1 MRRWSREGLLGRV
14 VVFIVVLLAAGAGAL
29 YLFGPRVAS
38 DTSVTFDEAALGSD
52 PAAYVAASEAK
63 VAAIRAG
70 LAKEIVWAYPA
81 SRAKTPLSI
90 VYIHGFSASKGEIR
104 PVPDKV
110 AAALGANLFYTRLAG
125 HGQDNAAMGEASLND
140 WINDTAEALAI
151 GRAIGERVI
160 VIATSTGGS
169 LAAYAVAQPALAKD
183 VAALVLISPNFGVQA
198 AGAGLLTGPWGLQI
212 AELLIGKERGF
223 EPANDLQRH
232 FWTYTY
238 PTKAT
243 LPMAAT
249 VALARRQAYDKV
261 KIPALFVVSDGD
273 QVIKPDEVKAVA
285 AAWGGPHE
293 LLAVDDPGDPSS
305 HVLAGD
311 ALSPQMTDPMATKI
325 VEWIKSLGLAS

>member
-1 MRRWSREGLLGRV
+1 MGRII
-14 VVFIVVLLAAGAGAL
+14 VFIVVLIAAGAGAL
-29 YLFGPRVAS
+29 YLLGPRVAS
-38 DTSVTFDEAALGSD
+38 DTSLTFDEITVGSD
-52 PAAYVAASEAK
+52 PAAYVAASEAR
-63 VAAIRAG
+63 VAAIRPG

-90 VYIHGFSASKGEIR
+90 VYIHGFSASKGEVR
-104 PVPDKV
+104 PLPDRI
-110 AAALGANLFYTRLAG
+110 AATLGANLFFTRLTG

-140 WINDTAEALAI
+140 WINDTAEALAV
-151 GRAIGERVI
+151 GRAIGEKVI
-160 VIATSTGGS
+160 VVATSTGGS
-169 LAAYAVAQPALAKD
+169 LAAYAAAQPALSKD

-198 AGAGLLTGPWGLQI
+198 SGASLLTGPWGLQI

-223 EPANDLQRH
+223 EPANDLQRQ

-249 VALARRQAYDKV
+249 VALARRQSYDKV
-261 KIPALFVVSDGD
+261 TIPALFIVSDGD
-273 QVIKPDEVKAVA
+273 QVIKPEEAKAVA

-293 LLAVDDPGDPSS
+293 LLAVDNPGDPSS

-311 ALSPQMTDPMATKI
+311 ALSPKMTEPMTAKI
-325 VEWIKSLGLAS
+325 VEWIKSVGLAS

>member
-1 MRRWSREGLLGRV
+1 MGRI
-14 VVFIVVLLAAGAGAL
+14 VVFVVLLLAAGAGAL

-38 DTSVTFDEAALGSD
+38 DTTVTFRDDALGGD
-52 PAAYVAASEAK
+52 PQAYIAASEAK
-63 VAAIRAG
+63 VANIRPG

-104 PVPDKV
+104 PLPDKV
-110 AAALGANLFYTRLAG
+110 AAALGANLYFTRLVG
-125 HGQDNAAMGEASLND
+125 HGQDNAAMGDASVND

-151 GRAIGERVI
+151 GRAIGEKVI

-169 LAAYAVAQPALAKD
+169 LAAYAAAQPSLSKD

-198 AGAGLLTGPWGLQI
+198 SGAGLLTGLWGLQI

-223 EPANDLQRH
+223 EPANDLQKQ

-238 PTKAT
+238 PTRAT

-261 KIPALFVVSDGD
+261 NIPALFVVSDGD
-273 QVIKPDEVKAVA
+273 QVIKPDEAKAVA

-293 LLAVDDPGDPSS
+293 LMAVDNPGDPSS

-311 ALSPQMTDPMATKI
+311 ALSPKMTEPMATKI

>member
-1 MRRWSREGLLGRV
+1 MGRI
-14 VVFIVVLLAAGAGAL
+14 VVFVVLLIAAGAGAL
-29 YLFGPRVAS
+29 YLLGPRVAS
-38 DTSVTFDEAALGSD
+38 DTTVSFRDDALGGD
-52 PAAYVAASEAK
+52 PQAYIAASEAK
-63 VAAIRAG
+63 VGNIRPG

-90 VYIHGFSASKGEIR
+90 VYIHGFSASKGEVR
-104 PVPDKV
+104 PLPDKV
-110 AAALGANLFYTRLAG
+110 AAALGANLYFTRLAG
-125 HGQDNAAMGEASLND
+125 HGQDNAAMGDASLND

-151 GRAIGERVI
+151 GRAIGEKVI

-169 LAAYAVAQPALAKD
+169 LAAYAAAQPALSKD

-198 AGAGLLTGPWGLQI
+198 SGAGLLTGPWGQQF

-223 EPANDLQRH
+223 EPANDLQKQ

-238 PTKAT
+238 PTRAT

-261 KIPALFVVSDGD
+261 NIPALFVVSDGD
-273 QVIKPDEVKAVA
+273 QVIKPDEAKAVA

-293 LLAVDDPGDPSS
+293 LVAVDNPGDPSS

-311 ALSPQMTDPMATKI
+311 ALSPKMTEPMAMKI
-325 VEWIKSLGLAS
+325 VEWIKSLGLTS

>member
-1 MRRWSREGLLGRV
+1 MGRV
-14 VVFIVVLLAAGAGAL
+14 VVFVVLLLAAGAGAL
-29 YLFGPRVAS
+29 YLLGPRVAS
-38 DTSVTFDEAALGSD
+38 DTTVTFRDDSLGGD
-52 PAAYVAASEAK
+52 PQAYIAGSEAR
-63 VAAIRAG
+63 VANIRPG

-90 VYIHGFSASKGEIR
+90 VYIHGFSASKGEVR
-104 PVPDKV
+104 PLPEKV
-110 AAALGANLFYTRLAG
+110 AAALGANLYFTRLAG
-125 HGQDNAAMGEASLND
+125 HGQDNAAMGDASLND

-151 GRAIGERVI
+151 GRAIGEKVI

-169 LAAYAVAQPALAKD
+169 LAAYAAAQPALSKE

-198 AGAGLLTGPWGLQI
+198 SGAGLLTGPWGLQI

-223 EPANDLQRH
+223 EPANDLQKQ

-238 PTKAT
+238 PTRAT

-249 VALARRQAYDKV
+249 VALARRQSYDKV
-261 KIPALFVVSDGD
+261 SIPALFIVSDGD
-273 QVIKPDEVKAVA
+273 QVIKPDEAKAVA

-293 LLAVDDPGDPSS
+293 LLAVDNPGDPSS

-311 ALSPQMTDPMATKI
+311 ALSPKMTEPMATKI

>member
-1 MRRWSREGLLGRV
+1 MGRI
-14 VVFIVVLLAAGAGAL
+14 VVFVVLLIAAGAGAL
-29 YLFGPRVAS
+29 YLLGPRVAS
-38 DTSVTFDEAALGSD
+38 DTTVSFRDDALGGD
-52 PAAYVAASEAK
+52 PQAYIAASEAK
-63 VAAIRAG
+63 VGNIRPG

-90 VYIHGFSASKGEIR
+90 VYIHGFSASKGEVR
-104 PVPDKV
+104 PLPDKV
-110 AAALGANLFYTRLAG
+110 AAALGANLYFTRLAG
-125 HGQDNAAMGEASLND
+125 HGQDNAAMGDASLND
-140 WINDTAEALAI
+140 WVNDTAEALAI
-151 GRAIGERVI
+151 GRAIGEKVI

-169 LAAYAVAQPALAKD
+169 LAAYAAAQPALSKD

-198 AGAGLLTGPWGLQI
+198 SGAGLLTGPWGLQF

-223 EPANDLQRH
+223 EPANDLQKQ

-238 PTKAT
+238 PTRAT

-261 KIPALFVVSDGD
+261 NTPALFVVSDGD
-273 QVIKPDEVKAVA
+273 QVIKPDEAKAVA

-293 LLAVDDPGDPSS
+293 LMAVDNPGDPSS

-311 ALSPQMTDPMATKI
+311 ALSPKMTEPMATKI